1 MDFNEKLQRLRL
13 QRGLTQEELAAQ
25 LFVSRAAV
33 SKWESGRGYP
43 GIDSLKA
50 ISKLFAVSID
60 DLLSGEE
67 LVSLAEDEQKSKD
80 AHARTVARGVL
91 DCAAV
96 LLFFLPLFAQ
106 RSDGLVREVPL
117 LVLSAAPYITIPCIL
132 SALSVF
138 VWGVMTLAMQNSP
151 LSQRADVSLTLSGIA
166 LLVFTVSLHPY
177 AAVFIFI
184 LLAVKAVL
192 LLKRP

>member
-91 DCAAV
+91 GCAAV

>member
-80 AHARTVARGVL
+80 AHARTVSRGLL

-106 RSDGLVREVPL
+106 RMDGLVREVPL